1 MGVRKVKYFILTG
14 ASRGI
19 GESICE
25 KLLLKD
31 HHVIC
36 VSRKRNDSLIS
47 LANSRNAKLDYFEYD
62 LSNLYVIEELMRK
75 IFEKVDSS
83 VAESLFLINNAGLVF
98 SQKIE
103 ETEPGSII
111 NLMNVNLLSPMIL
124 TSSFIKHAEQYDV
137 EKRILNVSS
146 GSSFNLSPGG
156 SCYST
161 SKAGLETFTK
171 SIGIETENVKI
182 MAIRP
187 GMVDTDMHKDTVNR
201 KELKSADYAAKRILT
216 FLFERFEHG
225 KVVRAW

>member
-1 MGVRKVKYFILTG
+1 MKYFILTG

-25 KLLLKD
+25 KLLLKN

-36 VSRKRNDSLIS
+36 VSRKRNDSLVS
-47 LANSRNAKLDYFEYD
+47 LANAKNVKLDYFEYD
-62 LSNLYVIEELMRK
+62 LNNLYGIEELMEK
-75 IFEKVDSS
+75 IIAKVDAS
-83 VAESLFLINNAGLVF
+83 VVESLSLINNAGLVF

-103 ETEPGSII
+103 ETEPDSII

-124 TSSFIKHAEQYDV
+124 TSSFIKNAEQYDV
-137 EKRILNVSS
+137 EKKILNVSS
-146 GSSFNLSPGG
+146 GSSFNLSPSG

-171 SIGIETENVKI
+171 SIGIETKNVKI

-216 FLFERFEHG
+216 FLFERFKHG

>member
-1 MGVRKVKYFILTG
+1 MNYFILTG

-19 GESICE
+19 GESICK

-31 HHVIC
+31 HHLIC
-36 VSRKRNDSLIS
+36 VSRERNDSLIS
-47 LANSRNAKLDYFEYD
+47 LANSKLDYIQYD
-62 LSNLYVIEELMRK
+62 LNNVYGIEELMEE

-83 VAESLFLINNAGLVF
+83 VVESLTLINNAGLVF

-103 ETEPGSII
+103 ETEPDSII
-111 NLMNVNLLSPMIL
+111 KIMNVNLLSPMIL
-124 TSSFIKHAEQYDV
+124 TSSFIKKAEQYDV

-146 GSSFNLSPGG
+146 GSSFNLAPGG

-171 SIGIETENVKI
+171 SIGIETGNVKI

-187 GMVDTDMHKDTVNR
+187 GMVDTDMHSDTVNR
-201 KELKSADYAAKRILT
+201 KNIKSADYAAKRILT

>member
-1 MGVRKVKYFILTG
+1 MRKVKYFILTG

-19 GESICE
+19 GKSMCE
-25 KLLLKD
+25 KLLLKN

-36 VSRKRNDSLIS
+36 VSRKRNDSLVS
-47 LANSRNAKLDYFEYD
+47 LANAKNVKLDYFEYD
-62 LSNLYVIEELMRK
+62 LSNVYGIEELMEK
-75 IFEKVDSS
+75 NIAKVDAS
-83 VAESLFLINNAGLVF
+83 VVESLSLINNAGLVF

-103 ETEPGSII
+103 ETEPDSII

-124 TSSFIKHAEQYDV
+124 TSSFIKNAEQYDV
-137 EKRILNVSS
+137 EKKILNVSS

-187 GMVDTDMHKDTVNR
+187 GMVDTDMHSDTVN
-201 KELKSADYAAKRILT
+201 KKNIKSADYAAKRILA